1 MKIPC
6 LLFLPLLCFTSC
18 ATITRGVHE
27 KLRIE
32 SDPSGA
38 NVVLSTGEKG
48 ITPATFVEKRRRDSF
63 TVTVSK
69 PSYAAQTVRV
79 ESKAGGTGATAMAG
93 NVLLGGAIGMGVD
106 AGTGAYN
113 SLYPNPVSVHL
124 MPTSKS
130 KTSKRSTSALSEEKP
145 RAKSTKTQAK
155 SGTSPKI
162 KTRPRSESVATPAPT
177 ATPYVPPSLESS
189 PSP

>member
-1 MKIPC
+1 MAKSNIPSMRIYSLLLLP
-6 LLFLPLLCFTSC
+6 LLFLTSC

-48 ITPATFVEKRRRDSF
+48 ITPATFVEKRRDSF

-69 PSYAAQTVRV
+69 PGYAAQTVTV
-79 ESKAGGTGATAMAG
+79 KSKAGGTGATAMAG

-124 MPTSKS
+124 VPASKS
-130 KTSKRSTSALSEEKP
+130 KTSKRSFTSTSEEKP
-145 RAKSTKTQAK
+145 RAKS
-155 SGTSPKI
+155 
-162 KTRPRSESVATPAPT
+162 
-177 ATPYVPPSLESS
+177 
-189 PSP
+189 